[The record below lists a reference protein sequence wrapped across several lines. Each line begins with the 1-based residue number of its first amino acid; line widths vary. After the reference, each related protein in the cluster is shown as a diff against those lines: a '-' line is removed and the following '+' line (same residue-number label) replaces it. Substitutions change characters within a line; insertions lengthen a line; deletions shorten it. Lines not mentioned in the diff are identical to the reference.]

1 MGLRI
6 PKKDVEGQK
15 MRQFTCK
22 YCGKTF
28 FAKNSTAKYCSAK
41 CRVYAKRA
49 RDGRPDCGR
58 PAGVQRPG
66 DGGFGVAVAANY
78 VVQANRKTYSE
89 ASIAREVASAHG
101 MVSFFDAASQKGP
114 EGTREACGHI
124 ARGFQSTLEEIG
136 L

>member
-1 MGLRI
+1 
-6 PKKDVEGQK
+6 
-15 MRQFTCK
+15 MREFTCK

-28 FAKNSTAKYCSAK
+28 FARNSTAKYCSAK

-49 RDGRPDCGR
+49 RDGRVGYKLPSAAEHKRGTG
-58 PAGVQRPG
+58 AS
-66 DGGFGVAVAANY
+66 VAA
-78 VVQANRKTYSE
+78 A
-89 ASIAREVASAHG
+89 ASCSVPAKPARVSADSISRQVASAHG
-101 MVSFFDAASQKGP
+101 MVAFFDSASQRGP

>member
-1 MGLRI
+1 MWGAGKL
-6 PKKDVEGQK
+6 
-15 MRQFTCK
+15 RQFTCK

-49 RDGRPDCGR
+49 RDGRTDCR
-58 PAGVQRPG
+58 RAAATER
-66 DGGFGVAVAANY
+66 GGEGGTSVAVAANY
-78 VVQANRKTYSE
+78 VVPVNHQTFSK

-101 MVSFFDAASQKGP
+101 MVSFFDTASQKGP

>member
-1 MGLRI
+1 
-6 PKKDVEGQK
+6 

-49 RDGRPDCGR
+49 RDESGGRGR
-58 PAGVQRPG
+58 SGGKARAD
-66 DGGFGVAVAANY
+66 DGCANIAVAASY
-78 VVQANRKTYSE
+78 RVPFGQKTFSK
-89 ASIAREVASAHG
+89 ASIAREIASAHG